1 MPYKITS
8 LEAPNH
14 KIKVKKTE
22 TKATLELDAPGFE
35 GLKEDFVLLIGLE
48 ELNRP
53 RMWYANR
60 EKQRAADINICQD

>member
-1 MPYKITS
+1 MPYKITT

-14 KIKVKKTE
+14 TIKVKKTE
-22 TKATLELDAPGFE
+22 TRATLELDTRGFE

-53 RMWYANR
+53 RMW
-60 EKQRAADINICQD
+60 

>member
-8 LEAPNH
+8 IEAPNH
-14 KIKVKKTE
+14 QLKLKQTE
-22 TKATLELDAPGFE
+22 TKATVELHAPPGFE

-53 RMWYANR
+53 RMWYVAG
-60 EKQRAADINICQD
+60 